1 MELNYAIE
9 KSHCKEPVK
18 PPKIAD
24 DALSIFSILKVGSII
39 LA

>member
-9 KSHCKEPVK
+9 KSHCKEFK

-24 DALSIFSILKVGSII
+24 DALSNFSILKVGSII

>member
-9 KSHCKEPVK
+9 KSHCKEFKP
-18 PPKIAD
+18 PPKIED